1 MRKTTSGDINLI
13 MRMSHKNP
21 NLFSDEELQQI
32 ASKFKILETEEE
44 MIEWERTHKEQYNPR
59 NTLSDFQGISR
70 LRRSCQQ
77 KKYYTC
83 RIVYMFNQVRVE
95 GYFNLF
101 PY

>member
-44 MIEWERTHKEQYNPR
+44 MIEWERTHKE
-59 NTLSDFQGISR
+59 
-70 LRRSCQQ
+70 
-77 KKYYTC
+77 
-83 RIVYMFNQVRVE
+83 
-95 GYFNLF
+95 
-101 PY
+101 